1 MAKVFLDTNIVI
13 DLVEERGQITP
24 GELNDHDIFIS
35 PLSVHILMYITKHKV
50 PYSKLRD
57 TINSFILIPFDENIT
72 HHALSGPT
80 SDFEDNVQ
88 LHSCAEAACDY
99 FLTADKK
106 IVDMKFFGKTYIAS
120 QMESS
125 Y

>member
-1 MAKVFLDTNIVI
+1 MAKIFLDANILI

-24 GELNDHDIFIS
+24 DELNNHDIFIS

-50 PYSKLRD
+50 PYKNLIN
-57 TINSFILIPFDENIT
+57 TIDSFILISFDENIANL
-72 HHALSGPT
+72 ALIGPT

-88 LHSCAEAACDY
+88 LHSCAEAECDY

-106 IVDMKFFGKTYIAS
+106 ILDMKFFGKTQITS
-120 QMESS
+120 QVNFL
-125 Y
+125 